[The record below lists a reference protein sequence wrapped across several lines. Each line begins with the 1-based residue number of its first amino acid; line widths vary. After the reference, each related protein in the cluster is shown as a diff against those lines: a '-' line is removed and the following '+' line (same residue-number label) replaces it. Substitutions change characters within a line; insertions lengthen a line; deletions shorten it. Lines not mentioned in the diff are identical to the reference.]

1 MGDTPFKILRRP
13 AQPEPEN
20 KEKVEPPPVQTKTLE
35 EKEAHYASVRRR
47 IMGEDYN
54 PNVNISEEDSGEKSM
69 EIRQLEKTSP
79 PVVSPMVAP
88 ANKSPSNK
96 PVAVPLMS
104 IPTPALVYNKSFEGN
119 KEILDLMMLSRQN
132 QMPLL
137 GAPQPNL
144 VGGGSSNFISNPPVR
159 GRHSDTALPHG
170 FASAPKMYGVPSPD
184 LYSNFSPIPNPNRPQ
199 LSSRQSLPA
208 MTQPLDP
215 SAFQM
220 TQQYQNWGM
229 MYPQVPQSGMPP
241 LVPTTPAHQPQQPFM
256 QGGYDSSGLNLPP
269 RYQHYPPSSGQ
280 PPPYYHLSVPTTTTR

>member
-1 MGDTPFKILRRP
+1 MSDTPFKILRRP
-13 AQPEPEN
+13 AQPELEN
-20 KEKVEPPPVQTKTLE
+20 EEEVEPTPVQTKTLE

-54 PNVNISEEDSGEKSM
+54 PNVNIVEESSVEKST
-69 EIRQLEKTSP
+69 ETKQLEKCPSATSSAP
-79 PVVSPMVAP
+79 AP

-96 PVAVPLMS
+96 PTAVPLMS
-104 IPTPALVYNKSFEGN
+104 IPTPALAYKSFEGS
-119 KEILDLMMLSRQN
+119 KEILDLMMSSRQN

-144 VGGGSSNFISNPPVR
+144 GGSGSSNFIPNPPVR
-159 GRHSDTALPHG
+159 GRHSDTSLQHS

-184 LYSNFSPIPNPNRPQ
+184 LYNNFPPISNSNPPQ
-199 LSSRQSLPA
+199 LSSRQSLPT
-208 MTQPLDP
+208 MTQPLDS

-229 MYPQVPQSGMPP
+229 MYPQVPQSGVPP
-241 LVPTTPAHQPQQPFM
+241 FIPSAPTQQQPQQTFM
-256 QGGYDSSGLNLPP
+256 QGGYDASGLNLPP

-280 PPPYYHLSVPTTTTR
+280 PPPYYHPSVPTTTTR